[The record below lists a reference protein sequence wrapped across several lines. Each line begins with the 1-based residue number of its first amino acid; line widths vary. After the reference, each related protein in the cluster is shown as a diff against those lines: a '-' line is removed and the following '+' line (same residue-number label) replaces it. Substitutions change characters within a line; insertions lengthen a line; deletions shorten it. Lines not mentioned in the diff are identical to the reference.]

1 MKISILVEGKT
12 EMGFKGCLIAF
23 LQTKLPGKMPKLDF
37 VPYDGRIP
45 KGPRLRRVVENLLG
59 PGKKPADAVIA
70 LTDVY
75 TGTHDFTAADD
86 AKRQMQS
93 WVGGN
98 PSFFPHASQHDFEA
112 WLLPFWA
119 RIQYLAGHNKAAPA
133 GAPESVNHQNPPSY
147 RIAEIFRIGSRGRAY
162 VKPRDA
168 AKILQGQDLGVSAAA
183 CPELKAFLNRI
194 ITLCGGEPLA

>member
-12 EMGFKGCLIAF
+12 EMGFKRSLLAF
-23 LQTKLPGKMPKLDF
+23 LATRLAGNMPKLDF

-45 KGPRLRRVVENLLG
+45 KGAKLRRVVENLLG
-59 PGKKPADAVIA
+59 SRQKPSDAVIA

-75 TGTHDFTAADD
+75 TGTNDFKTASD
-86 AKRQMQS
+86 AKQQMQS
-93 WVGGN
+93 WAGNN

-119 RIQYLAGHNKAAPA
+119 RIQQLAGHNKAAPA
-133 GAPESVNHQNPPSY
+133 VAPESVNHQNPPSY

-162 VKPRDA
+162 IKARDA
-168 AKILQGQDLGVSAAA
+168 AKVLHGQDLAASAAA

-194 ITLCGGEPLA
+194 ISLCGSEPLA